1 MAMIKTLSANVR
13 KDVEREE
20 PLLTAGEGAN
30 SSAIVEISLEMP
42 QEIKNGT
49 TI

>member
-1 MAMIKTLSANVR
+1 MTTIKTLTANVR
-13 KDVEREE
+13 EDVEKEE
-20 PLLTAGEGAN
+20 PLLTADKGAN